1 MGPSGHKG
9 PGPTDRGGFCPP
21 PLAVRQQSLSYTHTE
36 TQPALVFLLNMYSEI
51 VAEFEQR
58 LTTVEAEKG
67 DKTSGNRDSD
77 TLFVQAPSTCMSVQI
92 QQLWGSQV

>member
-1 MGPSGHKG
+1 MSATTSRSSTIP
-9 PGPTDRGGFCPP
+9 F
-21 PLAVRQQSLSYTHTE
+21 VHTQ

-58 LTTVEAEKG
+58 LTTVVAEKG

-77 TLFVQAPSTCMSVQI
+77 TPFVQAPSMSVQI
-92 QQLWGSQV
+92 QQLRGSQV

>member
-1 MGPSGHKG
+1 MSATTGRSSTIPFVHI
-9 PGPTDRGGFCPP
+9 
-21 PLAVRQQSLSYTHTE
+21 Q